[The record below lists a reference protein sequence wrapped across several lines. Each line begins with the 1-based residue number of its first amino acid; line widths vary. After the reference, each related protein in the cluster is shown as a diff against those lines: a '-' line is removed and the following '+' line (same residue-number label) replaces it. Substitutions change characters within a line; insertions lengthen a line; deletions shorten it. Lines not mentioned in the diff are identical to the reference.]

1 MITIIMKL
9 YIFRHHIAII
19 YRDAKPTNHRYL
31 ESETLI
37 QSSIG
42 P

>member
-1 MITIIMKL
+1 MIIMKL
-9 YIFRHHIAII
+9 YIFKHHIAII
-19 YRDAKPTNHRYL
+19 YLDAKPTNHRYL
-31 ESETLI
+31 ESAIQI